1 MFLARLAGIDA
12 VAYEAVTPSF
22 SAAALPI
29 LREIPA
35 RAVAFYDAVLA
46 GVRPKFLGDA
56 VKVETDSSVRPVPA
70 KVCYPR

>member
-1 MFLARLAGIDA
+1 M
-12 VAYEAVTPSF
+12 
-22 SAAALPI
+22 PI

-56 VKVETDSSVRPVPA
+56 VRIETDSSVRPVPA